1 MNLDDK
7 ISDKICDKIS
17 AKASVLKTKESDI
30 RVKEVKLYFLPV
42 KTRVPLKF
50 GP

>member
-30 RVKEVKLYFLPV
+30 RVKRLSFISCLLRPES
-42 KTRVPLKF
+42 R
-50 GP
+50 